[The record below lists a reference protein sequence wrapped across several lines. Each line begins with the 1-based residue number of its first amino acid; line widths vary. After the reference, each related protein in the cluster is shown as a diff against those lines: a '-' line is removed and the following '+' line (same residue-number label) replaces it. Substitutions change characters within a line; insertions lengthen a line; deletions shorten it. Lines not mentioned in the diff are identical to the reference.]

1 MGNSTAA
8 AAYHRRALAE
18 GLKTG
23 ASKAE
28 LSKVYLWLAR
38 WELQREKEKG
48 AEGDFEKAEEYLK
61 EVMQVQEDKEV
72 SFRVFRA
79 RVKLMRSG
87 VQEAKVLH
95 KEMEVLLMDRDTRA

>member
-28 LSKVYLWLAR
+28 LSNIYLWLAR

-48 AEGDFEKAEEYLK
+48 EEGDFEKAEEYLK

-72 SFRVFRA
+72 CSACEFGRGGA
-79 RVKLMRSG
+79 D
-87 VQEAKVLH
+87 
-95 KEMEVLLMDRDTRA
+95 LLGGCRRRRCCASRWRCC